1 MPFPF
6 PISSAHERAQ
16 TSLALAWLIVPCA
29 VCLKQDGV
37 EEAFYY
43 TDKVFCVSFH
53 HYAPGFYPGTVR
65 AYGMTSTCVACDN
78 DEPFISFSFS
88 LSRLCVSCFVLP
100 HLPGRL
106 RPPRHGADYPG
117 GRRQGQ
123 VLQYRPPATYS
134 FRSLLFAIFACVR
147 LLTPPRS
154 RLWCYPILFC
164 PPQP

>member
-6 PISSAHERAQ
+6 PISSAQERAQ

-65 AYGMTSTCVACDN
+65 ASGMTSTCVACDN
-78 DEPFISFSFS
+78 DEPFISFS
-88 LSRLCVSCFVLP
+88 LCVCVYLYFYIYCMCVACCRMCVVFCF
-100 HLPGRL
+100 
-106 RPPRHGADYPG
+106 A
-117 GRRQGQ
+117 
-123 VLQYRPPATYS
+123 
-134 FRSLLFAIFACVR
+134 
-147 LLTPPRS
+147 
-154 RLWCYPILFC
+154 
-164 PPQP
+164 